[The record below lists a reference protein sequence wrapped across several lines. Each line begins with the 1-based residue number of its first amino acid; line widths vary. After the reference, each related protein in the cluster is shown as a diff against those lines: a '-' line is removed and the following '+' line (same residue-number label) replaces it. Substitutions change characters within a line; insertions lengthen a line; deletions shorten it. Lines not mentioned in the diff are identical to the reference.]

1 MGSRATRVQRLRAHL
16 SGRRSWRALVPVIC
30 LVAGLL
36 FAVAARSPH
45 VTTLRTPGTT
55 ANLAALV
62 RNAEQQ
68 VQAADRTLADLQSKV
83 TDATKLAGTDDSGVA
98 AAQARVAPMHQPAG
112 LTAVTGPGITVTLD
126 DAADPAALPG
136 VDPNQLVV
144 HQSDLQSVVNALWAG
159 GAEAM
164 TIAGQRVIATS
175 AVRCVGNTLLLNG
188 NVYSPPFRVAAIG
201 PYRTMVRELDAS
213 AGVRLFVQAAQY
225 YGLGYT
231 VERSSLLHLPAYRGP
246 VSLTYAKAVPK

>member
-1 MGSRATRVQRLRAHL
+1 MGDQARRTERLRTRLA
-16 SGRRSWRALVPVIC
+16 GRPSWRMLVPVIC
-30 LVAGLL
+30 LAAGVL
-36 FAVAARSPH
+36 FAVAARLPH
-45 VTTLRTPGTT
+45 DTTLRTPGTT
-55 ANLAALV
+55 AHLADLV
-62 RNAEQQ
+62 RAAEQQ
-68 VQAADRTLADLQSKV
+68 VQAGDRTLTGLQAQV
-83 TDATKLAGTDDSGVA
+83 AAATKLAGANDSGVA
-98 AAQARVAPMHQPAG
+98 AAQAQVAPLQQPAG
-112 LTAVTGPGITVTLD
+112 LTAVSGPGITVTLN

-164 TIAGQRVIATS
+164 SIAGQRVIATS

-201 PYRTMVRELDAS
+201 PYRTMVRELNAS
-213 AGVRLFVQAAQY
+213 AGVRLFRQAAQY

-231 VERSSLLHLPAYRGP
+231 VEQSSQLQLPAYRGP
-246 VSLTYAKAVPK
+246 VSLTYAKAVAK